1 MKKIILP
8 ILFSLI
14 IICCSTAYKNITAQ
28 LPDLANMNDGVYR
41 GVYDLSGTPV
51 DVTLDVIIQDNKII
65 DVKIIKHVCSPIGK
79 KAEVITEQVIKKQS
93 LDIDVISGATGSS
106 KAILKAVEIALKQK

>member
-1 MKKIILP
+1 MKKIILL
-8 ILFSLI
+8 ILFSLL

-28 LPDLANMNDGVYR
+28 LPDLANLDDGVYR

-51 DVTLDVIIQDNKII
+51 AVTLDVSVQNNKIT

-79 KAEVITEQVIKKQS
+79 KAEVITEQIIKRQS
-93 LDIDVISGATGSS
+93 LEIDVISGATGSS
-106 KAILKAVEIALKQK
+106 KAILKAVEAALKQE

>member
-1 MKKIILP
+1 MKKIILL
-8 ILFSLI
+8 ILFSLL

-28 LPDLANMNDGVYR
+28 LPDLANLDDGVYR

-51 DVTLDVIIQDNKII
+51 AVTLDVSVRNNKIT

-79 KAEVITEQVIKKQS
+79 KAEVITEQIIKRQS
-93 LDIDVISGATGSS
+93 LEIDVISGATGSS
-106 KAILKAVEIALKQK
+106 KAILKAVETALKQE